1 MSPSFASSSSTRS
14 PHEEFAAQIAAFAN
28 ANSIVWAQEEPRN
41 QGAWRGIQHY
51 LQQHMRPEQS
61 LAYAGRESAASPA
74 VGYQQLHAE
83 QQRALVDAAL
93 STGAAT
99 KKEAA

>member
-1 MSPSFASSSSTRS
+1 MWNVSSS
-14 PHEEFAAQIAAFAN
+14 

-41 QGAWRGIQHY
+41 QGAWRSIEHY